1 MDLLKISTTTTTS
14 KSSFSIDSLL
24 DRGQKEA
31 ADAED
36 VPNED
41 EVEVDISITED
52 LQRPPPILIKPT
64 PRLPFE
70 DSEELDCTEVN
81 IIYLFQRRKIFCIYV
96 PIPGLAF
103 FLDVTYSSF
112 YLFQVTYK
120 FHSPQKIL

>member
-1 MDLLKISTTTTTS
+1 MDLLKISTTTTSS

-31 ADAED
+31 VDAED

-81 IIYLFQRRKIFCIYV
+81 NIYLFQKRKIICIYV

>member
-1 MDLLKISTTTTTS
+1 MDLLKISTTTTSS

-36 VPNED
+36 VLNED
-41 EVEVDISITED
+41 EDEVDISITED

-70 DSEELDCTEVN
+70 ESEELNCTEVN
-81 IIYLFQRRKIFCIYV
+81 MIYSNKEIVIFYTEILTGKVVLWCFFSSETSVKIHNS
-96 PIPGLAF
+96 
-103 FLDVTYSSF
+103 T
-112 YLFQVTYK
+112 FQVKTL
-120 FHSPQKIL
+120 SV

>member
-1 MDLLKISTTTTTS
+1 MDLLKISTTTTSS

-41 EVEVDISITED
+41 EDEVDISITED

-70 DSEELDCTEVN
+70 ESEELNCTEVN
-81 IIYLFQRRKIFCIYV
+81 MIYSNKEIVIFYTEILTGKVVLWCFFTSETSEKIHNST
-96 PIPGLAF
+96 
-103 FLDVTYSSF
+103 FLV
-112 YLFQVTYK
+112 
-120 FHSPQKIL
+120 KISV

>member
-1 MDLLKISTTTTTS
+1 MDLLKISTTTTSS

-31 ADAED
+31 VDAED

-81 IIYLFQRRKIFCIYV
+81 NIYLFQKRKIICIYV
-96 PIPGLAF
+96 STYSWFGIYFRCNIYF
-103 FLDVTYSSF
+103 FLFISSH
-112 YLFQVTYK
+112 LQVS
-120 FHSPQKIL
+120 FS

>member
-1 MDLLKISTTTTTS
+1 MDLLKISTTTTSS

-31 ADAED
+31 ADTED

-41 EVEVDISITED
+41 EVDISITED
-52 LQRPPPILIKPT
+52 LQRSPPILIKPT

-81 IIYLFQRRKIFCIYV
+81 IIYLFQKRKIFCIY
-96 PIPGLAF
+96 ICTYSWFGI

>member
-1 MDLLKISTTTTTS
+1 MDLLKISTTTTSS

-31 ADAED
+31 AED

-41 EVEVDISITED
+41 EDEVDISITED

-103 FLDVTYSSF
+103 F
-112 YLFQVTYK
+112 
-120 FHSPQKIL
+120 

>member
-1 MDLLKISTTTTTS
+1 MDLLKISTTTTSS

-81 IIYLFQRRKIFCIYV
+81 IIYLFQKRIIFCIYV